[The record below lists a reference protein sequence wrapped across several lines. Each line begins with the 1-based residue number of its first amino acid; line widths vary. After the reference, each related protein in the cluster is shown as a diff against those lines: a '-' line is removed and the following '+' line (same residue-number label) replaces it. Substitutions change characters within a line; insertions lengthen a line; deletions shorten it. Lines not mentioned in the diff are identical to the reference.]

1 MSDGFYVQYGCGFSA
16 PDGWLNFDASP
27 TLRFERS
34 PIGFLYTRNAKRF
47 PLEVR
52 YGDITRGLPIPDGS
66 CRGVYCSHILEHLA
80 LEDCDRALANSFR
93 YLQPGGL
100 FRVVLPDF
108 AAYVNEYVKD
118 CSERAALVFMESSSL
133 GRTRRARG
141 IVGLLGEWLGNS
153 AHLWMWDER
162 SLAARL
168 REHGFVNIRR
178 AIYGDSEDQRFAE
191 VENPDRFIDALAMQ
205 CARPR

>member
-1 MSDGFYVQYGCGFSA
+1 MSEGFYVQYGCGFSA

-66 CRGVYCSHILEHLA
+66 CRGVFCSHILEHLA

-100 FRVVLPDF
+100 FRVVLPDL

-178 AIYGDSEDQRFAE
+178 AVYGDSEDQRFAK